1 MTLIQIPNP
10 KSQILNPNGFT
21 LLELLITLTILT
33 MLVGVI
39 FGCLHIGIRAWEKG
53 EEVVEGNQEMRIL
66 LDLIPQQIRSLYP
79 YKFKEGDIE
88 SLAFKGDS
96 DSIRFIST
104 LGATSRGTAGLALVS
119 YFVDPSHGLMLC
131 EKRIFKRE
139 MFENEWDMKEDGI
152 PLSSLISGI
161 AFEYQGEEGDWS
173 REWDANEEGAFPY
186 VIRLALTYK
195 EKVSDKEAT
204 AALTIPLIA
213 KSLGRMPFSPPA
225 GEELDL

>member
-53 EEVVEGNQEMRIL
+53 EDVVESNQEMRIL

-79 YKFKEGDIE
+79 YKFKEGNIE

-104 LGATSRGTAGLALVS
+104 LGATSKGAVGLALVS
-119 YFVDPSHGLMLC
+119 YFLDPSHGLMLY

-139 MFENEWDMKEDGI
+139 MFEDEWDMKEDSI
-152 PLSSLISGI
+152 PLSPLVSRI

-173 REWDANEEGAFPY
+173 KEWDANEEGGFPHIIK
-186 VIRLALTYK
+186 VALRYK
-195 EKVSDKEAT
+195 KKSFDKKIAT
-204 AALTIPLIA
+204 TLTIPLMA